1 MDDKKSEMLML
12 FGWVFAVLIIAVV
25 MLYPYSNYQFTTLG
39 ISSGVNLYSCKYSE
53 PAPMGIVDYGVSS
66 YGNVYNISTN
76 SVQSSITLDNLLT
89 NLSGDYNASIQL
101 NVNVMVKYKN
111 RTQAYFAQNVILIDT
126 QNGQAN
132 FIDNIWNNSA
142 INASLNN
149 KLIKGNGTVSPSIKN
164 YTYYFYQAVNQTGDN
179 ITLKNNQTVYL
190 RTNSSI
196 SKNGMPEII
205 FSYNDGYG
213 WVEYDNVRLLL
224 NESIKNYSIIIS
236 GFNYTPS
243 YNFYDAGII
252 IGGPGNG
259 SNTTLIGGSAEFTLS
274 YWNGNNFEDVQDAYD
289 FGCDTEE
296 GINNAV
302 VSPSFYDNGLLYA
315 NISSGKNIYLG
326 NLWSINS
333 SNIGMLYVNSSLDSI
348 TISLNRNGH
357 AFNESLESG
366 KGEFIIEA
374 GNYRINA
381 YSNGNKIYSENYTLK
396 KGIINTIDIK
406 LN

>member
-1 MDDKKSEMLML
+1 MDDQKSEMLML
-12 FGWVFAVLIIAVV
+12 FGWVFAILIIAVV
-25 MLYPYSNYQFTTLG
+25 MLYPYSDYQFTTLG

-76 SVQSSITLDNLLT
+76 SIQSSVNLNNLLT
-89 NLSGDYNASIQL
+89 NLSGDYNVSIQL
-101 NVNVMVKYKN
+101 NVNIMLKYEN
-111 RTQAYFAQNVILIDT
+111 QTRAYFAQNVILMDT
-126 QNGQAN
+126 QTRQVN
-132 FIDNIWNNSA
+132 FIDNIWNESA

-149 KLIKGNGTVSPSIKN
+149 KLIKGNGTVAPSIKN

-179 ITLKNNQTVYL
+179 ITLKNNQTIYL
-190 RTNSSI
+190 RTNTSI
-196 SKNGMPEII
+196 SKKGIPEII

-213 WVEYDNVRLLL
+213 WIEYDKVDLLL
-224 NESIKNYSIIIS
+224 NKNIKNYSILIN

-252 IGGPGNG
+252 LGGPGDG

-274 YWNGNNFEDVQDAYD
+274 YWNGNNFQDVQDSYD

-302 VSPSFYDNGLLYA
+302 VSPSFYGNGLLYA

-326 NLWSINS
+326 SLWSMNS
-333 SNIGMLYVNSSLDSI
+333 SSIGMLYINSSLDNI
-348 TISLNRNGH
+348 IISLNRNGH
-357 AFNESLESG
+357 AFNESLASG
-366 KGEFIIEA
+366 KGEFTMEA
-374 GNYRINA
+374 GNYIINA
-381 YSNGNKIYSENYTLK
+381 YSNSNKIYSENYTLK
-396 KGIINTIDIK
+396 KETINTINIK
-406 LN
+406 